1 MSWKQRLMKNPSL
14 KDINTWPGIN
24 IIDLP
29 RDKNKKFIRNK
40 NIVSRVML
48 GEKIRNVS
56 RDVNVTRQ
64 FISYLLKRC
73 LAGQSYEE
81 PNLTSGLIPQVK
93 IYGGER
99 KARLS
104 MNNDSGARGAF
115 QYILKNHSDI
125 KARLDAMI
133 KAYIS
138 DSVKG
143 QNLTPAV
150 VHKKFLE
157 LLLEKHWPS
166 NQYPFDQQNLAVESC
181 RKYFHKQSQC
191 YLLAK
196 ARKRAII
203 PLNKPVQMYCFEEVE
218 IDSQLMD
225 INCNVVVDVDGV
237 QSVLRVS
244 RVALLLAIDVESNCI
259 LAYHLCLSKEPNQ
272 FDLLSLLVKIHSEW
286 KPRDICLPNTQYEP
300 GACLPGAI
308 SNEMR
313 RLGIGKLKLDNAMAH
328 HAYSIIDYVC
338 GELGSTLNYGLP
350 ANPKSRNSVEYAFN
364 RLNKYLHR
372 FKSTTGSHPKDPNK
386 ESIRHH
392 KKPPMLNIKELE
404 DFLSVIMTG
413 HNVQPQNV
421 LGGKTPLEVL
431 NEQCQQY
438 PLQLNFKAES
448 HCRSPFERIEK
459 VKVYGYKHERRTPV
473 VQFSGMRFRG
483 PGIND
488 VDLYGKKIIILI
500 NVNDIR
506 TVKASTE
513 SGTYLGDLYVAKSW
527 QKYPLSFKTYQKIKR
542 VVKRKR
548 LLTRD
553 YQSGYFDSLLNE
565 KHVPKKALEIIRV
578 AREFQSDTVDLN
590 NHQTHTKPV
599 SNKTLNLPHNSNIK
613 AWDINMFNETS
624 GRNRDQQ

>member
-1 MSWKQRLMKNPSL
+1 MSWKKRLMQNPSL

-40 NIVSRVML
+40 IIVSRVML
-48 GEKIRNVS
+48 GEKISDVS

-64 FISYLLKRC
+64 FISYLLNRC
-73 LAGQSYEE
+73 LAGLPYEE
-81 PNLTSGLIPQVK
+81 PSLTSGLIPQLK
-93 IYGGER
+93 ILGGER
-99 KARLS
+99 KTRLS
-104 MNNDSGARGAF
+104 VNNDSGARGAF
-115 QYILKNHSDI
+115 QYILKNHADI
-125 KARLDAMI
+125 KVRLDAMI
-133 KAYIS
+133 KAFVS
-138 DSVKG
+138 DSVHG
-143 QNLTPAV
+143 QNLSPAV

-157 LLLEKHWPS
+157 LLIEKHWPS

-203 PLNKPVQMYCFEEVE
+203 PLNKPQQRYCFEEVE

-237 QSVLRVS
+237 QSTLRVA
-244 RVALLLAIDVESNCI
+244 RLALLLAIDVESNCI
-259 LAYHLCLSKEPNQ
+259 LAYHVCLSKEPNQ
-272 FDLLSLLVKIHSEW
+272 YDLLSLLVKIHSEW

-338 GELGSTLNYGLP
+338 GELDSTLNYGLP
-350 ANPKSRNSVEYAFN
+350 ANPKTRNSVEYAFN

-372 FKSTTGSHPKDPNK
+372 FKSTTGSNPKDPKK
-386 ESIRHH
+386 ESLRHH

-404 DFLSVIMTG
+404 DFLSIIFTG
-413 HNVQPQNV
+413 HNIQPQNV
-421 LGGKTPLEVL
+421 LGGKNPLEVL
-431 NEQCQQY
+431 HEHYQQY
-438 PLQLNFKAES
+438 PLQLNYKAES

-473 VQFSGMRFRG
+473 VQFSGMRYRG

-488 VDLYGKKIIILI
+488 VQLYGEKVIILV
-500 NVNDIR
+500 NVKDIR

-513 SGTYLGDLYVAKSW
+513 SGKYLGELFASKSW
-527 QKYPLSFKTYQKIKR
+527 QKYPLSLKTYQKIKR
-542 VVKRKR
+542 VVKRQR

-553 YQSGYFDSLLNE
+553 YQSGYFESLLNE
-565 KHVPKKALEIIRV
+565 KHVPNKALEIIRV
-578 AREFQSDTVDLN
+578 AREFQSEAVGLKN
-590 NHQTHTKPV
+590 QNLYVKPLRNKPSKLTRDIIIKPWDV
-599 SNKTLNLPHNSNIK
+599 S
-613 AWDINMFNETS
+613 MFNNTS
-624 GRNRDQQ
+624 DRTDEQ